1 MLFNICN
8 KLSGGVLQSFVTVCL
23 LAFCA
28 VSCGKNPGTPPSAMD
43 GYNSG
48 SAWNLTVSGTSTG
61 ATLMGVGVELDPHF
75 LSQNVTR
82 RDGATELDWKRTVVK
97 RCRAM
102 EVQRYRVMLLPHWWE
117 PSNDNSDPN
126 VFDWSAFTFDNKEME
141 SLYAVLD
148 LAEETGADVTLVLW
162 GCPISA
168 NTVAN
173 GNIGRHFLA
182 DNGTNWVTGTNDSE
196 EFAENFV
203 ALYKYL
209 KETKNYTCI
218 KELTPYNEPNGNT
231 TSFTNYVSDC
241 KALDAKLKAE
251 GLRDGVKLNLS
262 DNTDNALNW
271 LQASAL
277 SLSSQADLFNSHCY
291 IFGYK
296 TSNAKV
302 ISWEEENVKA
312 AAKAGKAHFVGE
324 FGSDQTVGATRQKDI
339 NTYKRGVLMPRLAVN
354 FLNAGASGVSYWSL
368 IDQYYLRNEA
378 YAQMQQLGLWIYKNS
393 AYQSADLGGIKGDYT
408 CRPQY
413 YSYGLLTRFVRKGS
427 TVYPI
432 QCKDDFVA
440 ATAVCSSDG
449 KWTYIFA
456 NGSSKDVSCSL
467 SNSMEGGLNNCDVY
481 RYAEDELPSDDRLLS
496 SVQELSSD
504 GEAFHLFIPENS
516 VLVLTQIK
524 Y

>member
-1 MLFNICN
+1 MSLFDCDNI
-8 KLSGGVLQSFVTVCL
+8 KGRAIRVLVLVFLFAYCS
-23 LAFCA
+23 
-28 VSCGKNPGTPPSAMD
+28 VSCGKNPESFPSSME
-43 GYNSG
+43 GYNSD
-48 SAWNLTVSGTSTG
+48 SAWDLTVSETSTG
-61 ATLMGVGVELDPHF
+61 VTLMGVGVELDPHF
-75 LSQNVTR
+75 ISQNVTR
-82 RDGATELDWKRTVVK
+82 RDGATLLDWKRTVVK

-102 EVQRYRVMLLPHWWE
+102 KVQRYRVMVLPHWWE
-117 PSNDNSDPN
+117 PSNDNDDPN

-168 NTVAN
+168 NTIAG

-182 DNGTNWVTGTNDSE
+182 DDGTNWVTGTDDSE

-209 KETKNYTCI
+209 KETGHYTCI

-231 TSFTNYVSDC
+231 TSFKKYVSDC
-241 KALDAKLKAE
+241 KALDSKLRSE
-251 GLRDGVKLNLS
+251 GLRDGIALNLS

-271 LQASAL
+271 LKKSASE
-277 SLSSQADLFNSHCY
+277 LSSQADVFNSHCY

-296 TSNAKV
+296 TSNSKI
-302 ISWEEENVKA
+302 ISWEEDNVKA
-312 AAKAGKAHFVGE
+312 ALKAGKSHFVGE

-339 NTYKRGVLMPRLAVN
+339 NTYERGVLMPRLAVN

-378 YAQMQQLGLWIYKNS
+378 YAQMQQLGLWIYKNA
-393 AYQSADLGGIKGDYT
+393 AYRTEDLSGIEGDYT

-427 TVYPI
+427 SVFPI
-432 QCKDDFVA
+432 SCKDNLVA
-440 ATAVCSSDG
+440 ATAVCSADG
-449 KWTYIFA
+449 EWTYIFA

-467 SNSMEGGLNNCDVY
+467 SNPMAGGLNDCDVY
-481 RYAEDELPSDDRLLS
+481 RYTEDSLPSDDRMLS
-496 SVQELSSD
+496 STQTISSD
-504 GEAFHLFIPENS
+504 ENAFHLFIPKNS

-524 Y
+524 E